1 MWVRLCGLL
10 LVALAT
16 GCQSAVPV
24 AGPTPTPTAAAQRA
38 VLTARIVAVGIP
50 GASAVSPVGQFHAG
64 GPIHD
69 KPEFAAY
76 TAPGK
81 VLDPDRILVTS
92 TSNFGAPKARDEQ
105 PEGIALSLD
114 PRDSQTIV
122 VPAGFA
128 SAGGQASAVNGRVQV
143 FTAQSPA
150 FLNRLT
156 KPGAVTADQ
165 PAIAN
170 PRGISI
176 NNAFGRLWFA
186 NVPSGMSGAGTET
199 IIDPDGRPL
208 ADAPSDRSGGVIA
221 GGLTN
226 RLEQRIP
233 GALATGAIGN
243 ALLGRSPDGSTK
255 AVFAVVTADGALE
268 QVHTAQ
274 GLDGLAP
281 AGTVQ
286 PLPATGPSRTG
297 VAFNWTPDRILFI
310 AEPSANSIA
319 SLPLTDDGTVFK
331 AGTVRHLTAP
341 ELATPIDLAAAV
353 PEVANPDFS
362 SNTTMAGGSD
372 LYVAN
377 RGNGTLVRI
386 RQDGKVTAVRP
397 VQVPGLGDLGADR
410 IEGLAVSPDATKL
423 WVTVS
428 GTLPGFPDAPGGV
441 LEVPAFGAAGAP

>member
-1 MWVRLCGLL
+1 MLVKYSALLSFALL
-10 LVALAT
+10 L
-16 GCQSAVPV
+16 GCQAP
-24 AGPTPTPTAAAQRA
+24 APPAAAPTAAP
-38 VLTARIVAVGIP
+38 ARQGTSLAARVVAVGIP
-50 GASAVSPVGQFHAG
+50 GAGAVSPVGRFHTG

-76 TAPGK
+76 TQPGRP
-81 VLDPDRILVTS
+81 LDPERLLVAS
-92 TSNFGAPKARDEQ
+92 SSNFGAPRARQEQ
-105 PEGIALSLD
+105 ADGVALSID
-114 PRDSQTIV
+114 PRSADPLV

-128 SAGGQASAVNGRVQV
+128 TSGGQASALDGKVQL

-176 NNAFGRLWFA
+176 NNAFGRIWFA
-186 NVPSGMSGAGTET
+186 NTPLSMTDMGTES

-208 ADAPSDRSGGVIA
+208 ADAPSDMAGGVFA

-226 RLEQRIP
+226 RP
-233 GALATGAIGN
+233 GQVVAGSLATGAVGN

-255 AVFAVVTADGALE
+255 AVFAVVTADGALL
-268 QVHTAQ
+268 QAHAQ
-274 GLDGLAP
+274 KGVDGLAP

-286 PLPATGPSRTG
+286 SMLGDGTYRTG
-297 VAFNWTPDRILFI
+297 VAFNWTPDRVLFV
-310 AEPSANSIA
+310 AEPAGNSIA
-319 SLPLTDDGTVFK
+319 ALNLNDDGSVFR
-331 AGTVRHLTAP
+331 A
-341 ELATPIDLAAAV
+341 ELARRITANELSKPIDLAAAV

-377 RGNGTLVRI
+377 RGNGTIARV
-386 RQDGKVTAVRP
+386 RQDGKVLAVRT
-397 VQVPGLGDLGADR
+397 VQLPGEGNVGPDR
-410 IEGLAVSPDATKL
+410 LNGIAVSPDATRIWL
-423 WVTVS
+423 TINGPVAGFTAS
-428 GTLPGFPDAPGGV
+428 PGA
-441 LEVPAFGAAGAP
+441 LIEVPAFGAAGAP